1 MYPTLLFAFA
11 AVVLVGL
18 IYVFVVRTWFL
29 RWGATNAEVHMH
41 FPGDDLLVHPG
52 ATATRAITIQSSPDR
67 VWPWL
72 AQMGQGRGGLYSYAW
87 LENLFGCQIINAGRI
102 HPEWQQIQVGD
113 SIRLHPSMI
122 PIPIAILEPGH
133 VMVLGSAT
141 PPDPRIPPVTW
152 AFLVESAPNN
162 ATRLV
167 IRWRSLPPPTFLGTL
182 MNKYMLEPIH
192 FLMERRMMLGIRD
205 RAEAR

>member
-1 MYPTLLFAFA
+1 MRSKLLLAVA
-11 AVVLVGL
+11 AMVLACL
-18 IYVFVVRTWFL
+18 IYALAVRPWFL
-29 RWGATNAEVHMH
+29 RWGATDAELQMH
-41 FPGDDLLVHPG
+41 LPGDDLLAHPG
-52 ATATRAITIQSSPDR
+52 ATATRALTIQSPPDR

-87 LENLFGCQIINAGRI
+87 LENLFGCQLINADRI
-102 HPEWQQIQVGD
+102 HPEWQQVKVGD
-113 SIRLHPSMI
+113 GIRLHPSMT
-122 PIPIAILEPGH
+122 PIPIAILEPGRA
-133 VMVLGSAT
+133 MVLGSAT

-152 AFLVESAPNN
+152 AFIVQPAPNN

-167 IRWRSLPPPTFLGTL
+167 IRWRSTPPPTFLGAL

>member
-1 MYPTLLFAFA
+1 MHSKLLLAVTAVALAGIIYAFA
-11 AVVLVGL
+11 
-18 IYVFVVRTWFL
+18 VRPWFL
-29 RWGATNAEVHMH
+29 RWGATDAELQMH
-41 FPGDDLLVHPG
+41 LPGDDLLAHPG
-52 ATATRAITIQSSPDR
+52 ATATRALTIQAPPDR

-87 LENLFGCQIINAGRI
+87 LENLFGCQITNSDRI
-102 HPEWQQIQVGD
+102 HPEWQQIKVGD
-113 SIRLHPSMI
+113 GIRLHPSMT
-122 PIPIAILEPGH
+122 PIPIAILEPSH
-133 VMVLGSAT
+133 AMVLGSAT

-152 AFLVESAPNN
+152 AFIVEPAPNN
-162 ATRLV
+162 ATRLL
-167 IRWRSLPPPTFLGTL
+167 IRWRSQPPPTFLGTL